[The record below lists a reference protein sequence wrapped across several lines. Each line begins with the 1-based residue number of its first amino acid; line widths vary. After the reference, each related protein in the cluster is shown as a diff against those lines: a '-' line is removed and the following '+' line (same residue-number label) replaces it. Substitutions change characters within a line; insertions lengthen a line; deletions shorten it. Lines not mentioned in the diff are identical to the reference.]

1 MKRIIAILKGKLE
14 DVKLDNKVKRIESAL
29 NNAKLN
35 AETEL
40 LGIEDEMQSVIESLT
55 NTDVN
60 INGVISKLQSC
71 INRKKEIN
79 DGLDTIK
86 EISEYLN
93 DKTDVK

>member
-14 DVKLDNKVKRIESAL
+14 DFKLDNKAKRIESAL

-60 INGVISKLQSC
+60 INNVINKLQSC

-86 EISEYLN
+86 EISKYLN
-93 DKTDVK
+93 DETDVK

>member
-1 MKRIIAILKGKLE
+1 METIEQGTGDE
-14 DVKLDNKVKRIESAL
+14 RIESAL

-40 LGIEDEMQSVIESLT
+40 LGIEDTMTSCVEKLT
-55 NTDVN
+55 KTDVN
-60 INGVISKLQSC
+60 INDVIKELQSC

-86 EISEYLN
+86 EINDYLN
-93 DKTDVK
+93 SETDVK

>member
-79 DGLDTIK
+79 DGLGTIE
-86 EISEYLN
+86 EISKYLN
-93 DKTDVK
+93 DETDVK

>member
-93 DKTDVK
+93 DETDVK

>member
-1 MKRIIAILKGKLE
+1 MKRIITILKGKLE

-40 LGIEDEMQSVIESLT
+40 LAIEDQMTAAVEKLT
-55 NTDVN
+55 KTDVN
-60 INGVISKLQSC
+60 INEVITELQHC

-79 DGLDTIK
+79 DGLNTIA
-86 EISEYLN
+86 EIDSYLN
-93 DKTDVK
+93 ETVSAK

>member
-40 LGIEDEMQSVIESLT
+40 LGIEDTMTSCIENLT
-55 NTDVN
+55 KTDVN
-60 INGVISKLQSC
+60 INDVIKELQAC

-86 EISEYLN
+86 EISKYLN
-93 DKTDVK
+93 DETDVK

>member
-29 NNAKLN
+29 NNVKLN

-60 INGVISKLQSC
+60 INSVIGKLQSC

-79 DGLDTIK
+79 DGLNTIK

-93 DKTDVK
+93 DETDVK

>member
-14 DVKLDNKVKRIESAL
+14 DVKLDNKVKRIESTL

-60 INGVISKLQSC
+60 INSVISKLQSC
-71 INRKKEIN
+71 INRKKDIN

-86 EISEYLN
+86 EISDYLN
-93 DKTDVK
+93 GETDVK

>member
-14 DVKLDNKVKRIESAL
+14 DVKLDNKVKRVESAL

-40 LGIEDEMQSVIESLT
+40 LGIEDKMTSCIENLT
-55 NTDVN
+55 KTDVN
-60 INGVISKLQSC
+60 INDVIKELQYC

-86 EISEYLN
+86 EISDYLN
-93 DKTDVK
+93 SETDVK

>member
-60 INGVISKLQSC
+60 ISNVINKLQSC

-86 EISEYLN
+86 EISKYLN
-93 DKTDVK
+93 DETDVK

>member
-1 MKRIIAILKGKLE
+1 MKHIIAILKGKLE
-14 DVKLDNKVKRIESAL
+14 DVKLGNKVKRIESAL

-40 LGIEDEMQSVIESLT
+40 LGIEDKMTSCIENLT
-55 NTDVN
+55 QTDVN
-60 INGVISKLQSC
+60 INNVITELQHC

-86 EISEYLN
+86 EISDYLN
-93 DKTDVK
+93 SETDVK